1 MESCSIHLG
10 GKLNQ
15 QKVFRVSKNKEISL
29 IHLSILVNNF
39 LMNVEQVVRN
49 GQYRKLC
56 STN

>member
-1 MESCSIHLG
+1 MESYSIHLG

-39 LMNVEQVVRN
+39 LMNVEQVV
-49 GQYRKLC
+49 
-56 STN
+56 